1 MRNDEL
7 FSPGCPVE
15 HAQNLVLNYALRGL
29 LDGRKCYE
37 PGELLNRQ
45 YKVYL
50 EWLAELRASNSDFS
64 CGFYE
69 WMARQAD
76 SAFVFRPG
84 DLVKY
89 NGRYCVVVAR
99 LTRNISWINEW
110 RIVDG
115 KLCREDWP
123 QRVTTLDVKEA
134 DGSIHCV
141 NGLDDGLEPADIPPE
156 VFALAC
162 GKAKDCPMLK
172 GERNG

>member
-37 PGELLNRQ
+37 PGELLNMQ

-99 LTRNISWINEW
+99 LTRNISWINE
-110 RIVDG
+110 
-115 KLCREDWP
+115 
-123 QRVTTLDVKEA
+123 
-134 DGSIHCV
+134 
-141 NGLDDGLEPADIPPE
+141 
-156 VFALAC
+156 
-162 GKAKDCPMLK
+162 
-172 GERNG
+172 